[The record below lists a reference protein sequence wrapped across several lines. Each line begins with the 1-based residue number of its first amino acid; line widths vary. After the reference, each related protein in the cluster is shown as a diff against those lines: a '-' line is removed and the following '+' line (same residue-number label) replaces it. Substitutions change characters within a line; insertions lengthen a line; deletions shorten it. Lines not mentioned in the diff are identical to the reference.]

1 MMKPMILLQLTTP
14 TKPAMPVMLK
24 RPKPDKAKASDANK
38 AIETNKAFEADKA
51 NKANEAD

>member
-1 MMKPMILLQLTTP
+1 MKPMILLQLTTP